1 MKTNDLLRRNYAKT
15 YFKFGYPLKY
25 VIKAS
30 ELEDP
35 DDIKFVSN
43 IHTHCDFLIY
53 NKLNKEIELV
63 VEVDGSQ
70 HKEEIQAA
78 RDRRKDGLL
87 NTAGVKV
94 LRLPTTTIE
103 CKEKII
109 AKLNEEKNVN

>member
-1 MKTNDLLRRNYAKT
+1 M
-15 YFKFGYPLKY
+15 
-25 VIKAS
+25 
-30 ELEDP
+30 
-35 DDIKFVSN
+35 
-43 IHTHCDFLIY
+43 IY

-78 RDRRKDGLL
+78 RDRRKDRLL
-87 NTAGVKV
+87 NAAGVKV

-109 AKLNEEKNVN
+109 AKLNEEKKRELIR